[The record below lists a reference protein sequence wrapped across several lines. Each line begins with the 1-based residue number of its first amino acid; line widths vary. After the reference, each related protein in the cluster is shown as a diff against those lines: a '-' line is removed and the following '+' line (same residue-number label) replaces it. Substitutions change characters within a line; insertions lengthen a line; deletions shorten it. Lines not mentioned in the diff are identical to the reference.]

1 MSNPIS
7 FSPVATQRASEAI
20 FEQIRS
26 TIVSGELKPG
36 DRLPS
41 ERAMMTMFQRSR
53 PTIREALRMLE
64 NAGLVQIN
72 AGCEG
77 AVITLPTQH
86 AVEQPLENLLRLSS
100 ISNAELLEFR
110 KITEVFTIEWA
121 SARRTQEDLDAMRKC
136 LEDAERDLDDRESF
150 FQRDM
155 EFHHLIAQASKNSL
169 SNIVGSVIHQ
179 VVMGVYLDV
188 FHQKSPD
195 QAEEMCHAILASH
208 RKLYAAIEKQNPVD
222 ARLLMT
228 DHIVKFNDEFLL
240 PQER

>member
-26 TIVSGELKPG
+26 KIVSGELKPG

-41 ERAMMTMFQRSR
+41 ERTMMAMLQRSR

-77 AVITLPTQH
+77 AVVTLPTQQ

-121 SARRTQEDLDAMRKC
+121 AARRTEEDLKAMRQC
-136 LEDAERDLDDRESF
+136 LEDTEQDLQNPESF

-155 EFHHLIAQASKNSL
+155 EFHHLIAQASKNAL

-188 FHQKSPD
+188 FHQKDPEQS
-195 QAEEMCHAILASH
+195 AELRRTILSSH
-208 RKLYAAIEKQNPVD
+208 WKLYTAIEKRNPFD

-228 DHIVKFNDEFLL
+228 DHIVKFNDKFLL